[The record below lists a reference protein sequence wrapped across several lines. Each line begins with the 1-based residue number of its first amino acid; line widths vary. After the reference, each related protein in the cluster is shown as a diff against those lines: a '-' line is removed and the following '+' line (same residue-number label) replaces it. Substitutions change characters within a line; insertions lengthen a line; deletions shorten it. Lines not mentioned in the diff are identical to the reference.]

1 MQDMAKLTLHPWIN
15 GYRSSGIHTMQNY
28 SAIKKN
34 KQQENPTICDNMDRP
49 WRRYAEGIMLSVCNK
64 SNRETN
70 TVWSHLYVESENKN
84 TEKYIR
90 FVVVG
95 AMGGKRESIGEM

>member
-1 MQDMAKLTLHPWIN
+1 MDK
-15 GYRSSGIHTMQNY
+15 GSSGIYTMQNY

-34 KQQENPTICDNMDRP
+34 KQENPTICDNMDRP
-49 WRRYAEGIMLSVCNK
+49 WRHYAKGIMLSVWNK

-84 TEKYIR
+84 SEKDSDLW
-90 FVVVG
+90 FLGV
-95 AMGGKRESIGEM
+95 MGGKREYWRNVVKRYKLCYKINKL

>member
-1 MQDMAKLTLHPWIN
+1 
-15 GYRSSGIHTMQNY
+15 MQNY

-49 WRRYAEGIMLSVCNK
+49 WRRYAEGIMLSVRNK

-70 TVWSHLYVESENKN
+70 TVWSHLYMESENKN
-84 TEKYIR
+84 SEKYIR
-90 FVVVG
+90 FVVTRGDGWEERVLE
-95 AMGGKRESIGEM
+95 KCSQQVQTLSYKINKL